1 MADTSLFTRLQRL
14 FSSDVIIRNV
24 GGKQLKVM
32 DTGRIQ
38 KYGNLATNSLYDRF
52 TRLHK
57 PVGSSLQYNPT
68 LNYQSMRL
76 QLYSDYEAMDH
87 DPIIA
92 AALDM
97 VKNFRKK
104 HDTPIIIFGY
114 FNPFLQY
121 GLNKVMREIKKAGA
135 NGVLIVDLPPEE
147 AYETQQAVNKG
158 GIEMVYLLAP
168 TSTKERINTV
178 AKLSNSFI
186 YLVSVTGVT
195 GARKKLD
202 KNLEK
207 FISKIKIITR
217 KPVCVGFGISTK
229 KHVKDLKKQ
238 ANGIVIS
245 SAIIKIIE
253 ENLNKNSTMITKLNK
268 FISSIKKSTFY

>member
-1 MADTSLFTRLQRL
+1 MKLIDVVKDCNLKKRACFISYITAGDPNKKTSNLILNSL
-14 FSSDVIIRNV
+14 VENGVDIIELGIPFSDPISD
-24 GGKQLKVM
+24 GP
-32 DTGRIQ
+32 TIQ
-38 KYGNLATNSLYDRF
+38 KASERALKNNM
-52 TRLHK
+52 
-57 PVGSSLQYNPT
+57 N
-68 LNYQSMRL
+68 
-76 QLYSDYEAMDH
+76 
-87 DPIIA
+87 IA

-195 GARKKLD
+195 GTRKKLD

-207 FISKIKIITR
+207 FILKIKIITK

-238 ANGIVIS
+238 ANGIVIG

-253 ENLNKNSTMITKLNK
+253 ENLNKNSTMITKLSK

>member
-1 MADTSLFTRLQRL
+1 
-14 FSSDVIIRNV
+14 
-24 GGKQLKVM
+24 
-32 DTGRIQ
+32 
-38 KYGNLATNSLYDRF
+38 
-52 TRLHK
+52 
-57 PVGSSLQYNPT
+57 
-68 LNYQSMRL
+68 
-76 QLYSDYEAMDH
+76 
-87 DPIIA
+87 
-92 AALDM
+92 
-97 VKNFRKK
+97 
-104 HDTPIIIFGY
+104 
-114 FNPFLQY
+114 
-121 GLNKVMREIKKAGA
+121 
-135 NGVLIVDLPPEE
+135 
-147 AYETQQAVNKG
+147 
-158 GIEMVYLLAP
+158 MVYLLAP

-207 FISKIKIITR
+207 FISKIKIITK

-238 ANGIVIS
+238 ANGIVIG

-253 ENLNKNSTMITKLNK
+253 ENLNKNSTMITKLSK